1 MGNENVIDAHVYQ
14 IKKDLPSPFGGIVW
28 LGLAQSRNTPYVPF
42 YGLVN
47 DTYGA
52 FKVRSAKY
60 DPTSWYWAV
69 WHIDQMVMKYPDLFG
84 TSIQDKWKEMEAG
97 WIKEQAALDQKY
109 SGLTD
114 EQAKALQ
121 GEVTKESMDRADIIF
136 KQIKATEKE
145 MEDKIREEKGLEA
158 DFVYDGYN
166 KANLMAAAEKGSSDK
181 KPETCQEALGDT
193 PKKASQTQDS
203 SVVFSVLLGI
213 LAVCGFSLAGFFYK
227 KSKK

>member
-1 MGNENVIDAHVYQ
+1 MV
-14 IKKDLPSPFGGIVW
+14 
-28 LGLAQSRNTPYVPF
+28 GLAQSRNTPYVPF

-121 GEVTKESMDRADIIF
+121 GEVTKESMDRADVIF

-166 KANLMAAAEKGSSDK
+166 KANLMAAAEKVVQTRSQKLVRKLSETPLKMLVKLKIQVWSSQYFLEYWLFVD
-181 KPETCQEALGDT
+181 L
-193 PKKASQTQDS
+193 
-203 SVVFSVLLGI
+203 V
-213 LAVCGFSLAGFFYK
+213 
-227 KSKK
+227 